1 MIKVK
6 FDVRNPRGE
15 QVQAPTVLEVEDVP
29 HNGDT
34 VGLFGLRGVVESV
47 ERLCERG
54 NTRSGVSQQI
64 TVTMRTG
71 LLDTLKQSAV
81 NA

>member
-29 HNGDT
+29 HKGDN
-34 VGLFGLRGVVESV
+34 VRLFGLRGVVESV
-47 ERLCERG
+47 DRLYEQG
-54 NTRSGVSQQI
+54 NTRSGVNQEI
-64 TVTMRTG
+64 TVTMRIS
-71 LLDTLKQSAV
+71 LLDSLKQPEVSA
-81 NA
+81 